1 LGGNPLFFVLLIET
15 FSDEIESMEEQMNG
29 GELEQ
34 FWSLIEKVLTARAS
48 QSEMRQFQEILL
60 RDEQLV
66 EVFTVVQRNWAK
78 AAELEPFEKIDI
90 KADWEKVYAEI
101 TSRKAATDSGKDI
114 AGVASGRAGRDKPGK
129 PRHFLLRQM
138 RYAAAVAMLI
148 LASAIFYWLGTRT
161 NDLSVVAYNQI
172 EAPMGSRSQVTLPDG
187 STVWLNAGSSIKYP
201 SNFNLANRDVTLD
214 GEAFFDVQKQDIPFV
229 VYAMDVAFRVLGT
242 EFNLKAYDD
251 DEMIEATLVSGSL
264 KIVDANVEQ
273 ARFREL
279 VLEPNQKATFYR
291 QQGDLAIHQEA
302 EAAEEEEAVR
312 KPIPTLAAV
321 EPIERIVVMQKSSV
335 DHEVSWK
342 DGILIFEGKPL
353 AELIRILE
361 RRYDVTFVFEDER
374 LKEYKYSGTLQDQTL
389 EQVLNAMKLTSPMEY
404 SLDEKTVFIRINPKT
419 KSDYF
424 SHLY

>member
-1 LGGNPLFFVLLIET
+1 
-15 FSDEIESMEEQMNG
+15 MNG
-29 GELEQ
+29 EELGQ

-48 QSEMRQFQEILL
+48 QDEMRKFQEILL
-60 RDEQLV
+60 RDEQLL

-78 AAELEPFEKIDI
+78 ASELEPFEKIDI

-101 TSRKAATDSGKDI
+101 TSRKGSAT
-114 AGVASGRAGRDKPGK
+114 AGEHNTRKQNART
-129 PRHFLLRQM
+129 RHIILRQM

-148 LASAIFYWLGTRT
+148 VASAVFYWLGSRT
-161 NDLSVVAYNQI
+161 HDLSVVAYNYI
-172 EAPMGSRSQVTLPDG
+172 EAPMGSRTQVTLPDG

-201 SNFNLANRDVTLD
+201 SNFNLANRDITLD

-251 DEMIEATLVSGSL
+251 DNTIEATLVSGSL
-264 KIVDANVEQ
+264 RIEDAYEERT
-273 ARFREL
+273 RFREM

-302 EAAEEEEAVR
+302 EEEAV
-312 KPIPTLAAV
+312 IHTPTPAPAAAK
-321 EPIERIVVMQKSSV
+321 PIERIQVMQKSSV
-335 DHEVSWK
+335 VHEVSWK
-342 DGILIFEGKPL
+342 DGILIFDGEPL
-353 AELIRILE
+353 VGLVRILE

-374 LKEYKYSGTLQDQTL
+374 LKEYKYSGTLKDQTL
-389 EQVLNAMKLTSPMEY
+389 EQVLNAMKLTSPMDY
-404 SLDEKTVFIRINPKT
+404 SLDDKTVYIRTNVRT
-419 KSDYF
+419 KSQYF

>member
-1 LGGNPLFFVLLIET
+1 
-15 FSDEIESMEEQMNG
+15 MNG
-29 GELEQ
+29 EELGQ
-34 FWSLIEKVLTARAS
+34 FWCLIEKVLTARAS
-48 QSEMRQFQEILL
+48 QDEMRKFQEILL
-60 RDEQLV
+60 RDEQLL

-78 AAELEPFEKIDI
+78 ASELEPFEKIDI

-101 TSRKAATDSGKDI
+101 TSRKESAASGERN
-114 AGVASGRAGRDKPGK
+114 AGAGPGRAGTDKPART
-129 PRHFLLRQM
+129 RHLILRQM

-148 LASAIFYWLGTRT
+148 TASAVFYWLGSRT
-161 NDLSVVAYNQI
+161 HDLSVVAYNQI

-201 SNFNLANRDVTLD
+201 SNFNLANRDITLN

-251 DEMIEATLVSGSL
+251 DNTIEATLVSGSL
-264 KIVDANVEQ
+264 KIQDATQER
-273 ARFREL
+273 ARFREM

-302 EAAEEEEAVR
+302 EEEAV
-312 KPIPTLAAV
+312 IHTPTPAPAAAK
-321 EPIERIVVMQKSSV
+321 PIERIQVMQKSSV

-342 DGILIFEGKPL
+342 DGILIFDGEPL
-353 AELIRILE
+353 VGLVRILE

-374 LKEYKYSGTLQDQTL
+374 LKEYKYSGTLKDQTL
-389 EQVLNAMKLTSPMEY
+389 EQVLNAMKLTSPMDY
-404 SLDEKTVFIRINPKT
+404 KLDEKTVFLRINRKT